1 MKGLLKTRDKNPE
14 ATLRELFAGW
24 LKDGK
29 LSAILVP
36 AMSGSG
42 AATMALISDPDKIQ
56 DTAPLMPAM
65 AVNAA
70 SVIHDIAKLPAE
82 GVKVGLLLRPCEM
95 RAVVEL
101 VKLRQV
107 LLDNLVLI
115 GIDCPGTYKSAGFR
129 DRVEPSDGTCEDAEQ
144 GVKGS
149 RVQGLQDSN
158 PRTSSLSDFD
168 NNHVRN
174 QQEQYD
180 NPDLRTACQ
189 LCEYAKPMVFD
200 VAIGF
205 LGLNPDEE
213 LWVESAND
221 KGAALLEGLEVAEGD
236 EPDKRVK
243 YLEELA
249 AKRKANAAVSI
260 EELNKEMMGPDN
272 LVRYFA
278 DCLNCHNC
286 MNVCPVCYCRECFF
300 DSDSFMRSLGEHV
313 MISKRKGMTRMPS
326 ETLLFH
332 LTRMNHMMM
341 SCVGCGIC
349 EDSCPVSI
357 GLTPLFKKVSR
368 DAQAEFDYVS
378 GRSLDEELPLTTF
391 REDEFKTIGEE

>member
-14 ATLRELFAGW
+14 ATLQELFAGW

-42 AATMALISDPDKIQ
+42 AATMALVSNPDRMK

-82 GVKVGLLLRPCEM
+82 GAKVGLLLRPCEM

-115 GIDCPGTYKSAGFR
+115 GIDCPGTYKSAGFAE
-129 DRVEPSDGTCEDAEQ
+129 RVPGF
-144 GVKGS
+144 KGP
-149 RVQGLQDSN
+149 RVQGSQDSD
-158 PRTSSLSDFD
+158 PRTLSLSDFD
-168 NNHVRN
+168 NNFARN
-174 QQEQYD
+174 QKEQYD
-180 NPDLRTACQ
+180 NPDLRAACQ

-213 LWVESAND
+213 LWLESAND

-236 EPDKRVK
+236 VPDKRVK

-249 AKRKANAAVSI
+249 DKRKANAAARI
-260 EELNKEMMGPDN
+260 EEMDKEMMGPDN

-300 DSDSFMRSLGEHV
+300 DSDSFTRSLGEHV

-349 EDSCPVSI
+349 EDSCPVGI

-391 REDEFKTIGEE
+391 KEDEFKTIGEE